1 MPIIREG
8 QIHKDWKDETVE
20 EEQIKKQDTR
30 NIIFIIFM
38 AIAVFGFITP
48 IIFINLIR
56 SKDTSSTD
64 ESSYSI
70 TNESKHKVA
79 LIIIDDQ
86 LIEYE
91 YSWAMSYSSNGTIT
105 IKLKDGTELET
116 FIGNVYLFEYDTDD
130 CESLNEIR
138 NKLM

>member
-1 MPIIREG
+1 MREG
-8 QIHKDWKDETVE
+8 QINKNWKDETAYE
-20 EEQIKKQDTR
+20 EKIKRQYTR
-30 NIIFIIFM
+30 NIVVIIFM
-38 AIAVFGFITP
+38 AIAVFGLITP
-48 IIFINLIR
+48 IIFVRIR
-56 SKDTSSTD
+56 SKDASSTD

-70 TNESKHKVA
+70 TDESKHKVA

-91 YSWAMSYSSNGTIT
+91 YSWVMPYASNGIIT

-138 NKLM
+138 NKLK

>member
-1 MPIIREG
+1 MREG
-8 QIHKDWKDETVE
+8 QINKDWKDESVDE
-20 EEQIKKQDTR
+20 EKLKKQDTW

-38 AIAVFGFITP
+38 ATVVFVC
-48 IIFINLIR
+48 IILTIFIR
-56 SKDTSSTD
+56 SKDTSSSN

-79 LIIIDDQ
+79 LIVIDDQ

-91 YSWAMSYSSNGTIT
+91 YSWVMHYSSNGTIT

-116 FIGNVYLFEYDTDD
+116 FIGNAYLFEYETDD

-138 NKLM
+138 NKFM

>member
-1 MPIIREG
+1 MREG
-8 QIHKDWKDETVE
+8 QINKNRKDETVNE
-20 EEQIKKQDTR
+20 EKIKKQDTW

-38 AIAVFGFITP
+38 ATVVFVC
-48 IIFINLIR
+48 IILTIFIR

-70 TNESKHKVA
+70 ADESKHKVA
-79 LIIIDDQ
+79 LIVIDDQ

-91 YSWAMSYSSNGTIT
+91 YSWAISYSSNGMIT

-116 FIGNVYLFEYDTDD
+116 FIGNAYLFEYETDE

-138 NKLM
+138 NKFK

>member
-1 MPIIREG
+1 MREG
-8 QIHKDWKDETVE
+8 QINKNWKDETINE
-20 EEQIKKQDTR
+20 EEIKKQNTR
-30 NIIFIIFM
+30 SLRHIIFM
-38 AIAVFGFITP
+38 IFAAIVIFGFITP
-48 IIFINLIR
+48 IIFVLIR

-91 YSWAMSYSSNGTIT
+91 YSWVMPYASNGTIT

-116 FIGNVYLFEYDTDD
+116 FIGNVYLFEYETDD